1 MCQLAIS
8 KCTNDKYVMKNYK
21 DNLIVKLTFELA
33 LNIVEFADELQSK
46 RKYVVADQVLRSG
59 CSVGALVRES
69 QNAESRADFIHKL
82 KIAAKEAEETEFWLE
97 LCHHSKTYSKP
108 GKLLE
113 EVNSVIKVLG
123 KIISSAKKSKI
134 GTSTN

>member
-1 MCQLAIS
+1 
-8 KCTNDKYVMKNYK
+8 MKNYK
-21 DNLIVKLTFELA
+21 DNLVVKLTFEFA

-46 RKYVVADQVLRSG
+46 RKFVIADQVLRSG
-59 CSVGALVRES
+59 CSIGALVRES

-97 LCHHSKTYSKP
+97 VCHHSKNYPKP
-108 GKLLE
+108 GKLLTDIE
-113 EVNSVIKVLG
+113 SVIKVIA
-123 KIISSAKKSKI
+123 KIISSTKKSRI